1 MNRFPLLAALLA
13 LALPFAGV
21 AQDVVGAFKIPG
33 TNSTLKLNG
42 FVQLDAT
49 YDIEGRIND
58 IENYDYATIT
68 SVQPLEGTPNAMERG
83 QMYLTGRVS
92 RFGLQT
98 ATPSSW
104 GDVNTRLEVDLNGPN
119 SFQGQTFTNSM
130 LFRMRHAYGQ
140 VGGLLVG
147 QTWSTFLDLNAF
159 PDTVD
164 FNGPGSVAAIR
175 QPMIRYTLPLGSI
188 ASLALSAE
196 NARNGG
202 VGHLPDFVAKL
213 SAGGKF
219 GTVALAAVTNQYRF
233 DDFDNTTQTPRDD
246 TLQGY
251 GVALSGSFKVLKDV
265 VVAQVI
271 GGDGIGRYLFNAGTA
286 NQSIGSA
293 SYSLADADGDGDADI
308 SPTGEAKLWRAYA
321 YHVGYTRNWTEQFRS
336 NVVFSQTFL
345 EKNGIET
352 PTGIADDEGDG
363 EFAPNKRIDQLFV
376 NTFWSVSKSASIG
389 LEYEWGRRH
398 TFDDRKG
405 RQDRVTTTFHYDF
418 F

>member
-1 MNRFPLLAALLA
+1 MNRFSLLAALVA
-13 LALPFAGV
+13 LALPVAGSAVDAGV
-21 AQDVVGAFKIPG
+21 FQIPG
-33 TNSTLKLNG
+33 TQSTIKFNG

-49 YDIEGRIND
+49 YDIEGRVKD
-58 IENYDYATIT
+58 IENNDYATIT
-68 SVQPLEGTPNAMERG
+68 SIQPLEGSAAALERG
-83 QMYLTGRVS
+83 QTYLTGRTS

-98 ATPSSW
+98 VTPSDL
-104 GDVNTRLEVDLNGPN
+104 GNVNTRLEVDLNGPN
-119 SFQGQTFTNSM
+119 DFQGQTFTNSM
-130 LFRMRHAYGQ
+130 LFRLRHAYGQ

-175 QPMIRYTLPLGSI
+175 QPQIRYTLPLGSL
-188 ASLALSAE
+188 ASLSVSAE
-196 NARNGG
+196 NSRNGG

-213 SAGGKF
+213 SAEGKY
-219 GTVALAAVTNQYRF
+219 GTVALAGVTNQYRF
-233 DDFDNTTQTPRDD
+233 NKAGDVTPRSD

-251 GVALSGSFKVLKDV
+251 GVALSGSFKVLKDA

-286 NQSIGSA
+286 GQSTGLDSA
-293 SYSLADADGDGDADI
+293 GDPA
-308 SPTGEAKLWRAYA
+308 LWRAYA
-321 YHVGYTRNWTEQFRS
+321 YHLGYTRNWSEKFRS
-336 NVVFSQTFL
+336 NVVWSQTFL
-345 EKNGIET
+345 RKNGIVT
-352 PTGIADDEGDG
+352 TDGVVDDDATGSI
-363 EFAPNKRIDQLFV
+363 APNKRIDQAFV
-376 NTFWSVSKSASIG
+376 NTFWSFTKNAAFG

-405 RQDRVTTTFHYDF
+405 RQDRVTGTFHYDF